1 MRWLIYYRN
10 MEVDT
15 WTLGFWV
22 LNRTWS
28 RLMFELGSCR
38 YSDSRQD
45 FSTGLSV
52 PFSKIEVPFFRSFFW
67 TFLSKKVRKTSS
79 FQIQKGA
86 SVPFSLNKLQKR
98 MQKKRYL
105 SLRGTLLKLS
115 KNGSQKWSKKD
126 PFQTK
131 KKGKGH
137 FWHFFPLKKTVL
149 FLKKKGNFCL

>member
-1 MRWLIYYRN
+1 
-10 MEVDT
+10 
-15 WTLGFWV
+15 
-22 LNRTWS
+22 
-28 RLMFELGSCR
+28 MFELGSCR

-52 PFSKIEVPFFRSFFW
+52 PFSKIEVPFFRSFFL
-67 TFLSKKVRKTSS
+67 TFLSKKVLVLKTSS

-126 PFQTK
+126 PFQPK
-131 KKGKGH
+131 KKDVFGTFQEGTH
-137 FWHFFPLKKTVL
+137 
-149 FLKKKGNFCL
+149 